1 MSARVL
7 EFARKDGARGAIV
20 DLEALPEMYPT
31 HLHDATFWEWLGR
44 TVGSFGFLE
53 DVLARAIFSFTGT
66 RTYDERDVKKAFD
79 DWIPTLKR
87 ALSDPLGGLTDTYAK
102 AVREHPSATILNLDD
117 LVADLREASVIRN
130 VLCHGSWEIPNEAGA
145 SLPRFF
151 NRQAEKFET
160 KVDLT
165 YLRQVQRHVA
175 LLTGSVVSTV
185 THMGWQFPGSLGPG
199 KRFC

>member
-1 MSARVL
+1 MLARRIPRRRGEIMSARVS
-7 EFARKDGARGAIV
+7 EFVKKDGARGAIV
-20 DLEALPEMYPT
+20 DSEALPEMYPT

-87 ALSDPLGGLTDTYAK
+87 ALSDPLGGLIETYAK

-117 LVADLREASVIRN
+117 LVADLREASLIRN
-130 VLCHGSWEIPNEAGA
+130 VLGHGKCQMKQELRYPA
-145 SLPRFF
+145 SLI
-151 NRQAEKFET
+151 
-160 KVDLT
+160 V
-165 YLRQVQRHVA
+165 
-175 LLTGSVVSTV
+175 
-185 THMGWQFPGSLGPG
+185 
-199 KRFC
+199 KRRNLKRK